1 MFRTPGMGINL
12 EVKVLSQAGHSE
24 GSEAQGHPG
33 DKVSEGSVERT
44 RGLMD
49 KNRIKGVGNRGEQ
62 ANDCEAPVTKGT
74 LRKSG
79 SRARKVDVLIR
90 GDLASDLKGSRR

>member
-1 MFRTPGMGINL
+1 MGINL

-24 GSEAQGHPG
+24 GRETQGHGG

-44 RGLMD
+44 RGLMN
-49 KNRIKGVGNRGEQ
+49 KNRIQGAGDRGER
-62 ANDCEAPVTKGT
+62 ARDREASVTKGT